1 VSVAI
6 AREPERRA
14 LAAFSSRDFRLLW
27 GGQAISFTGDAAFTV
42 ALGWRVTDLTGKAG
56 SLGYVLAL
64 ESLAMLTTLLL
75 GGVLADRY
83 SRRRLMIASD
93 LARAA
98 VVGVFL
104 AVDAT
109 GHLSFGAVLAL
120 AACFGLGMGF
130 FQPAFGGIIPLVVET
145 PMLASANSW
154 LGIARQGS
162 AVIGP
167 AIAAGVYSTAGPST
181 VWAIETASFLVSAA
195 ALWLARTR
203 ALAPEAPRGMRY
215 ELVEG
220 FRYVASVPWIWT
232 GIVAAGVILM
242 FGMAPFTALLPRLVR
257 SHYDRG
263 VGSYGLL
270 FSLMS
275 AGMVFGSLVW
285 ARWHPQHGRVVVC
298 YAAFGTGAA
307 GIVLVALSPW
317 YWLAACAVV
326 WRGFWIGVGISAWMT
341 LVVELVPERLLSRV
355 YSLDFFGSSGL
366 TPVGYALAAALA
378 TTISPTTILAVG
390 GTVAVTLWFI
400 PLAWR
405 PVRTAA

>member
-1 VSVAI
+1 MDVAI
-6 AREPERRA
+6 APEDERSA

-42 ALGWRVTDLTGKAG
+42 ALGWRVTELTGEAG

-64 ESLAMLTTLLL
+64 QSLAMLATLLL

-93 LARAA
+93 IARAA

-104 AVDAT
+104 AIDLS
-109 GHLSFGAVLAL
+109 GHLTFGAVLAL
-120 AACFGLGMGF
+120 AACFGLADGF

-145 PMLASANSW
+145 PMLPSASSW

-162 AVIGP
+162 MVVGP
-167 AIAAGVYSTAGPST
+167 AIAAGVYSSAGPST
-181 VWAIETASFLVSAA
+181 VWAIEAVSFFVSAV

-203 ALAPEAPRGMRY
+203 TLAPAAPRGMRH

-232 GIVAAGVILM
+232 GIAAAGVILM
-242 FGMAPFTALLPRLVR
+242 FGMAPFTALLPRIVR
-257 SHYDRG
+257 SSYDRG

-270 FSLMS
+270 FSLMA
-275 AGMVFGSLVW
+275 AGMVAGSL
-285 ARWHPQHGRVVVC
+285 ARARC
-298 YAAFGTGAA
+298 FAAFGVGAL
-307 GIVLVALSPW
+307 GIIVVALSPW
-317 YWLAACAVV
+317 FWLAAAAVV
-326 WRGFWIGVGISAWMT
+326 WRGIGIGIGIAAWMT
-341 LVVELVPERLLSRV
+341 LLTELVPDRLLSRV

-378 TTISPTTILAVG
+378 TTVAPTTILAVG
-390 GTVAVTLWFI
+390 GTVAMTLWFA

-405 PVRTAA
+405 RVRDAD